1 MLPLMHGRADL
12 MCSQSSLVSQILAL
26 GAHFSIETFLQNM
39 ERFPAQLPKVF
50 SPQWGRNIT
59 RVALSFDSLSPS
71 TSKTDPGC
79 KGREMRKRKRVC
91 H

>member
-26 GAHFSIETFLQNM
+26 GAHFSIETLLKNM
-39 ERFPAQLPKVF
+39 ERFSAQLPKVF

-59 RVALSFDSLSPS
+59 RVALGSNSLSPS
-71 TSKTDPGC
+71 SSRNDPGSG
-79 KGREMRKRKRVC
+79 GREMRRGEGRC

>member
-12 MCSQSSLVSQILAL
+12 MCSQCSLVSQILAL

-39 ERFPAQLPKVF
+39 ERFPAQLPKIF

-59 RVALSFDSLSPS
+59 RVALGSNLLSPS
-71 TSKTDPGC
+71 SSRTDPSSG
-79 KGREMRKRKRVC
+79 GREMKNGEG
-91 H
+91 